1 MKRSLL
7 AHFLG
12 GLLIAAASPAFADTV
27 TLKNKDVLTGTI
39 DEVSPTAII
48 LTTAYAGKITI
59 ARIAINTLQSD
70 HAVAITHSD
79 GSTTRRYLSPAT
91 TSPAAATATAMTPAT
106 QPTLGWLETETPNVP
121 RTGIAP
127 PPIAVATKTDAP
139 PKRFTHYL
147 DFGPSWK
154 NQLTLGAVNAS
165 GNDNT
170 ASVDFGV
177 NLHYQKTTDEFTF
190 KFESLYGT
198 SNGAQTEGLVD
209 QNAVYRHDLTSRLYS
224 YASDDVRYD
233 AIKGISLQAQM
244 SAGLGYY
251 LFRGKRFK
259 LDLRAGPGAE
269 YLKTFD
275 GNSDIAPS
283 GEAGIRAAYDIN
295 DRVSASQ
302 ETTYTTS
309 LLDDNVWR
317 VHSESVLNY
326 KLDLERGLGLKLSY
340 NDDYEN
346 QPSHGRKRNDSRVA
360 LSLTF
365 DF

>member
-1 MKRSLL
+1 MKRFPLHL
-7 AHFLG
+7 CLG
-12 GLLIAAASPAFADTV
+12 GLLIAGASPAFADTV
-27 TLKNKDVLTGTI
+27 TLKNKDVLTGAI
-39 DEVSPTAII
+39 EEVSPTSIT
-48 LTTAYAGKITI
+48 LTTAYAGKISI
-59 ARIAINTLQSD
+59 ARTAVNTLQSD

-79 GSTTRRYLSPAT
+79 GSTDHRYLSPAT
-91 TSPAAATATAMTPAT
+91 TSPVAATTPAS
-106 QPTLGWLETETPNVP
+106 QPALGWLETETPRVP

-127 PPIAVATKTDAP
+127 PPVAAATKTDAP

-147 DFGPSWK
+147 DFGPNWK
-154 NQLTLGAVNAS
+154 NQLSLGAVNAS

-209 QNAVYRHDLTSRLYS
+209 QNAVYRHDLTSRFYS

-259 LDLRAGPGAE
+259 LDLRAGPGVE

-275 GNSDIAPS
+275 GNSDVAPS

-317 VHSESVLNY
+317 VHSESALNY
-326 KLDLERGLGLKLSY
+326 KLDLERGLGLKVSY